1 MAEPSAVTPLEGH
14 LGYWLNYVGS
24 HVGLG
29 FRRKLAGRGVTVAE
43 WVVLRLLLGR
53 GGEPPSQLAERMGM
67 TRGAVSRLVE
77 RLVAKGLVSRAAGGG
92 DRRFQ
97 ALALTPAGEA
107 LVPELA
113 ALADRND
120 AEFFASLSAE
130 ERATVERVL
139 RGLVARLGLKAL
151 PVD

>member
-1 MAEPSAVTPLEGH
+1 MADPSAVTPLEGH

-77 RLVAKGLVSRAAGGG
+77 RLVAKGLVSREAAGG

-107 LVPELA
+107 
-113 ALADRND
+113 
-120 AEFFASLSAE
+120 
-130 ERATVERVL
+130 
-139 RGLVARLGLKAL
+139 
-151 PVD
+151 